1 MQRLNRVPLGM
12 RILAGVLLG
21 IAVGLWLP
29 EPGTVAWADTIAM
42 SGQVAGQLW
51 LASLQMTVLP
61 LVFALLTTGLAR
73 AGSGAAGGGIASRAL
88 LVFAA
93 LYAMGL
99 VAGIALNLSLLKL
112 WPVSPAAVAAFQNVR
127 LSSLDV
133 KVPLVGDIVLGAVP
147 TNVFAAFAAG
157 AVLPVVVFAVLFG
170 LAMTR
175 TDAPRR
181 KSIVRL
187 IDTIADIMFTIV
199 GWVLL
204 LAPVGVLGLAM
215 GTAHKTGLGMLW
227 GLGGYLRHMVTVLLV
242 MLALA
247 YPVAIFWGRIGLRRF
262 ATGVAPSQ
270 LVALGTQSSV
280 ASLPVMMKSADELG
294 VSEETADVTLPL
306 AVSIFRFVGPPLT
319 LTYAIYAAAMA
330 GTPPSLGLMVL
341 CAAIA
346 MLMEFAAA
354 GLPNQVNLFAVSAP
368 AFAAVGA
375 PLGFLPVFL
384 SVDVIPDAIATTGIV
399 SMDVAAT
406 TAVNRMQAPSAIK
419 GAELASR

>member
-1 MQRLNRVPLGM
+1 MQRLTQVPLGM
-12 RILAGVLLG
+12 RILAGVLVG
-21 IAVGLWLP
+21 IAIGLLLP
-29 EPGTVAWADTIAM
+29 KPGGAAWADTLVM

-73 AGSGAAGGGIASRAL
+73 AGAGAAGGTIARGAV

-99 VAGIALNLSLLKL
+99 AAGIALNLLLLKL
-112 WPVSPAAVAAFQNVR
+112 WPVSAAAVAAFQNVR
-127 LSSLDV
+127 SASLDV

-147 TNVFAAFAAG
+147 TNVFAALAAG

-175 TDAPRR
+175 IDAPRR
-181 KSIVRL
+181 KSIVKL

-204 LAPVGVLGLAM
+204 LAPLGVLGLAM
-215 GTAHKTGLGMLW
+215 STAHKTGVGMLW
-227 GLGGYLRHMVTVLLV
+227 GLGGYLRHMLTVLLV

-247 YPVAIFWGRIGLRRF
+247 YPVAVLWGRIGLRRF
-262 ATGVAPSQ
+262 AAGVAPSQ

-280 ASLPVMMKSADELG
+280 ASLPVMLKSAETLD
-294 VSEETADVTLPL
+294 VSEEIANVTLPL

-319 LTYAIYAAAMA
+319 LTYAVYAAAMA
-330 GTPPSLGLMVL
+330 GTPPSFGVMVL

-346 MLMEFAAA
+346 ILMEFAAA

-406 TAVNRMQAPSAIK
+406 TAVNRMQTPQSD
-419 GAELASR
+419 

>member
-1 MQRLNRVPLGM
+1 MQRLTQVPLGM
-12 RILAGVLLG
+12 RILAGVLVG
-21 IAVGLWLP
+21 IAVGLLFP
-29 EPGTVAWADTIAM
+29 KPGTAAWADTLAM

-73 AGSGAAGGGIASRAL
+73 AGSGAGGGGVARRAV

-99 VAGIALNLSLLKL
+99 AVGVVLNLLLLKL
-112 WPVSPAAVAAFQNVR
+112 WPVSATALAAFQNVR
-127 LSSLDV
+127 SASVDV
-133 KVPLVGDIVLGAVP
+133 KVPLVGDIVLGIVP
-147 TNVFAAFAAG
+147 PNVFAALAAG

-175 TDAPRR
+175 TDEPRR
-181 KSIVRL
+181 TDIMKL

-204 LAPVGVLGLAM
+204 LAPLGVLGLAM
-215 GTAHKTGLGMLW
+215 GTAHKTGVGMLW

-247 YPVAIFWGRIGLRRF
+247 YPVAAFWGRIGLRRF
-262 ATGVAPSQ
+262 AAGVAPSQ

-280 ASLPVMMKSADELG
+280 ASLPVMLKSAHALG
-294 VSEETADVTLPL
+294 VSEETANVTLPL

-319 LTYAIYAAAMA
+319 LTYAVYAAAMA
-330 GTPPSLGLMVL
+330 GAPPSLGLMVL

-406 TAVNRMQAPSAIK
+406 TAVNRMQTPQSA
-419 GAELASR
+419 